1 MSRNL
6 RRLKERL
13 KSKDCHFCHTKLM
26 IDGIVIHDIDVNQYF
41 AQCVHCMTVYSH
53 DFSIEH
59 LGVPRE
65 IGLS

>member
-1 MSRNL
+1 
-6 RRLKERL
+6 
-13 KSKDCHFCHTKLM
+13 M